1 MHDVLTNV
9 PNLKIECLDKGFVQ
23 LVDCMPRLAP
33 EGQTTADY
41 AIVQAARVSYG
52 SGTKTVNEDR
62 GLIRY
67 LLRHS
72 HTTPYE
78 MLEFKFCCKLPIFIA
93 RQMVR
98 HRTACLSG
106 DSLLYFDSPAAVE
119 NNKRKSRRM
128 SISEF
133 YEKWH
138 NGAKPIEGRWGN
150 NVIVPLK
157 NRLSKMNLRSC
168 DEVTGEIKHTKVT
181 DIWQTGLKDVF
192 EVELENG
199 YKLKMTKD
207 HLCLTKDGWF
217 TLEEGTNLKIGIN
230 NCVTWMDNHTLFAV
244 NGVLCYQDKN
254 WLSQKRSMGLSITQ
268 IADDANISYHTIR
281 KYLKKFS
288 LQYTPLEKCVLSGK
302 TQKGTKR
309 SGVQRKPLSGEA
321 LKNVRLA
328 RSGSNSNFWKGGVS
342 TERAKIGRWTTEN
355 SSKVFKKDNYK
366 CVLCKNNLNL
376 NAHHIDP
383 VWHNINKAYDFAN
396 LITVCR
402 HCHSKIH
409 NNNLELNFLDYYNNN
424 KLMRFWDDFSSI
436 KNVREASKKLPEVK
450 KLIRTFSKI
459 KKITYIG
466 KETTYDLSVV
476 GPFHNFVCNGFI
488 VHNSLNEYSG
498 RYSVIKDEYY
508 VPKSEDIKI
517 QSKENKQ
524 GGSEIAPT
532 DIADDFKK
540 NIVSLADESYEKY
553 LNFMDSGI
561 SREQARMLLPVSYYT
576 EWYWKIDLHNLLH
589 FLALRCDSH
598 AQYEIRVFANAILSL
613 IKPIVPL
620 AVEAWEDY
628 HVMRGAM
635 KFTSLELEALKKSIQ
650 ENKFTAIDSNNKREQ
665 SEWEDKAKKLGL

>member
-78 MLEFKFCCKLPIFIA
+78 MIEFKFCCKLPIFIA
-93 RQMVR
+93 RQMIR
-98 HRTACLSG
+98 HRSA
-106 DSLLYFDSPAAVE
+106 
-119 NNKRKSRRM
+119 
-128 SISEF
+128 
-133 YEKWH
+133 
-138 NGAKPIEGRWGN
+138 
-150 NVIVPLK
+150 NV
-157 NRLSKMNLRSC
+157 
-168 DEVTGEIKHTKVT
+168 
-181 DIWQTGLKDVF
+181 
-192 EVELENG
+192 
-199 YKLKMTKD
+199 
-207 HLCLTKDGWF
+207 
-217 TLEEGTNLKIGIN
+217 
-230 NCVTWMDNHTLFAV
+230 
-244 NGVLCYQDKN
+244 
-254 WLSQKRSMGLSITQ
+254 
-268 IADDANISYHTIR
+268 
-281 KYLKKFS
+281 
-288 LQYTPLEKCVLSGK
+288 
-302 TQKGTKR
+302 
-309 SGVQRKPLSGEA
+309 
-321 LKNVRLA
+321 
-328 RSGSNSNFWKGGVS
+328 
-342 TERAKIGRWTTEN
+342 
-355 SSKVFKKDNYK
+355 
-366 CVLCKNNLNL
+366 
-376 NAHHIDP
+376 
-383 VWHNINKAYDFAN
+383 
-396 LITVCR
+396 
-402 HCHSKIH
+402 
-409 NNNLELNFLDYYNNN
+409 
-424 KLMRFWDDFSSI
+424 
-436 KNVREASKKLPEVK
+436 
-450 KLIRTFSKI
+450 
-459 KKITYIG
+459 
-466 KETTYDLSVV
+466 
-476 GPFHNFVCNGFI
+476 
-488 VHNSLNEYSG
+488 NEYSG

-532 DIADDFKK
+532 DVADDFKK
-540 NIVSLADESYEKY
+540 NIVYLADESYEKY

-598 AQYEIRVFANAILSL
+598 AQYEIRVFADAILSL